1 MCGILALADAARG
14 NFVVLF
20 NAENGCGRLKT
31 GITTAWT
38 GIGGAAFKVGMF
50 QAGCIMLVLR
60 TGVGFENPT
69 YALLWERPSERK
81 VSDGLRYRFY
91 I

>member
-31 GITTAWT
+31 GIATAWT

-50 QAGCIMLVLR
+50 QAGMHHACSANRCQILESDLQAIMVKA
-60 TGVGFENPT
+60 V
-69 YALLWERPSERK
+69 
-81 VSDGLRYRFY
+81 
-91 I
+91 

>member
-1 MCGILALADAARG
+1 LCGILALADAARG

-31 GITTAWT
+31 GIATAWM

-50 QAGCIMLVLR
+50 QAGMHHVCSANKRRI
-60 TGVGFENPT
+60 
-69 YALLWERPSERK
+69 RK
-81 VSDGLRYRFY
+81 SDLHVVMGKAV
-91 I
+91 

>member
-1 MCGILALADAARG
+1 LCGILALADAARG

-31 GITTAWT
+31 GIATAWM

-50 QAGCIMLVLR
+50 QAGMHHACSANKRRI
-60 TGVGFENPT
+60 
-69 YALLWERPSERK
+69 RK
-81 VSDGLRYRFY
+81 SDLHVVMGKAV
-91 I
+91 

>member
-1 MCGILALADAARG
+1 M
-14 NFVVLF
+14 
-20 NAENGCGRLKT
+20 
-31 GITTAWT
+31 

-60 TGVGFENPT
+60 TGVRFENPT

-81 VSDGLRYRFY
+81 VSDGLDLTRPPV
-91 I
+91 